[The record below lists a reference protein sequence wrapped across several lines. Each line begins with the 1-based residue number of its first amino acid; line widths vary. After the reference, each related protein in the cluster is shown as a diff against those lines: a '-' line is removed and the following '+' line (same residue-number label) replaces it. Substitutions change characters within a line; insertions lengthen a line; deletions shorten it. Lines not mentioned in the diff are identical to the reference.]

1 MGFFCLLLMAYRVL
15 LVSYPQD
22 SFAVF
27 FYQCYAISVII
38 KFKFM
43 QHLTAKQKNL
53 LESIREYL
61 DQREENPTSYKLHQQ
76 LVRCG
81 SKDSLKSV
89 MQVIEALEK
98 KDLVK
103 RDKNKK
109 LYLVENDNYVNLR
122 NIFSIPVYGLASCGE
137 ALAYAE
143 DNVDGFLQISKAL
156 FRGADS
162 AKLFAVKAL
171 GDSMDKENINDG
183 DYVIFE
189 KYENTSEE
197 DLEGKIVVAVINGMA
212 TIKRYKKVSD
222 EIIGLFP
229 KSTNNFHQPIFIH
242 QSDQFMIAGIFRKVL
257 PVKYV
262 SL

>member
-1 MGFFCLLLMAYRVL
+1 
-15 LVSYPQD
+15 
-22 SFAVF
+22 
-27 FYQCYAISVII
+27 
-38 KFKFM
+38 M
-43 QHLTAKQKNL
+43 QTLTAKQKNL
-53 LESIREYL
+53 LESVREFVET
-61 DQREENPTSYKLHQQ
+61 RGENPTSYRLHKYLETQGI
-76 LVRCG
+76 R
-81 SKDSLKSV
+81 DSLKSV
-89 MQVIEALEK
+89 MQVIEALER

-103 RDKNKK
+103 RDGDKK
-109 LYLVENDNYVNLR
+109 LYLVENGSYANLK
-122 NIFSIPVYGLASCGE
+122 NIFSVPVYGLASCGE

-162 AKLFAVKAL
+162 AKLFAVKTL
-171 GDSMDKENINDG
+171 GDSMDRDGIHDG

-189 KYENTSEE
+189 KYDYGQEE
-197 DLEGKIVVAVINGMA
+197 ELEGKIVVAVINGLA

-229 KSTNNFHQPIFIH
+229 KSSNPVHQPIFIH
-242 QSDQFMIAGIFRKVL
+242 SSDSILVAGVFRKVL